1 MALIATPG
9 VKASGTGYEKLSS
22 YGRPPMVPMIN
33 AGLVG
38 SFFPAMLH
46 KAGPLAN
53 RAVPANP
60 MTNIGKPDLFS
71 SWSHLNR
78 YNCFDTG
85 MKTTSN
91 PVYCIIAKPAPEGT
105 IVKEQGLILSDWTN
119 ESSPAGLAVQFVRVG
134 TNVRMTVYLSR
145 TDGSNSQVSATIPAY
160 GDDEFY
166 VLFITWKDGA
176 FGGIGIYN
184 PATNS
189 VGIVS
194 MPTVAHA
201 VTGRN
206 LRLGGHYNV
215 SATSDF
221 AGWVDVAGFI
231 VYDNV
236 THGATEW
243 SSIGNYCRNL
253 AGPQLGIWR
262 SAV

>member
-1 MALIATPG
+1 
-9 VKASGTGYEKLSS
+9 
-22 YGRPPMVPMIN
+22 
-33 AGLVG
+33 
-38 SFFPAMLH
+38 
-46 KAGPLAN
+46 
-53 RAVPANP
+53 
-60 MTNIGKPDLFS
+60 MTNVGNPDLFA

-91 PVYCIIAKPAPEGT
+91 PVYCIIARPAPDGT
-105 IVKEQGLILSDWTN
+105 TVKNQGLALSDWTN
-119 ESSPAGLAVQFVRVG
+119 ESSPAGLAVQFVRTG
-134 TNVRMTVYLSR
+134 SNVRMTVYLSR

-166 VLFITWKDGA
+166 ALFITWKDSA
-176 FGGIGIYN
+176 FGGVGIYN
-184 PATNS
+184 PSTKAVS
-189 VGIVS
+189 IVS
-194 MPTVAHA
+194 MPTVPHA

-215 SATSDF
+215 SPTSDF
-221 AGWVDVAGFI
+221 AGFVDVAGLI